1 MPENYITV
9 PGEKGEVRIS
19 QEVIAQ
25 IVGTA
30 ISEVEGV
37 DCLTNAAGPNFSEFI
52 GLKSTSRGVSA
63 VMTEDG
69 AVRVDAA
76 IYAKYGESIASIG
89 EKAQTAAAAAVEAM
103 TGLRSVVNIHI
114 AGVTFDK

>member
-25 IVGTA
+25 IVGMS

-52 GLKSTSRGVSA
+52 GRKSTSRGVSA
-63 VMTEDG
+63 VMTADG
-69 AVRVDAA
+69 AVRIDAA
-76 IYAKYGESIASIG
+76 IYAKYGKSIASIG
-89 EKAQTAAAAAVEAM
+89 EKAQAAAAAAVEAM
-103 TGLRSVVNIHI
+103 TGLQSVVNIHI